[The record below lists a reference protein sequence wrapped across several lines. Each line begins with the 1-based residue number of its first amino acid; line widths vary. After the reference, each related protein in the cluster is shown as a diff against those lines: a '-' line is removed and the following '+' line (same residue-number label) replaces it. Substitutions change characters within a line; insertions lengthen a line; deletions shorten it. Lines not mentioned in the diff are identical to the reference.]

1 MMQARTVRCCTLSG
15 SRNGREL
22 VQDHARD
29 RMAPYSCFYVPYQIR
44 WRSRELA
51 HLQTRSV
58 GPSLGFAVAGQE

>member
-29 RMAPYSCFYVPYQIR
+29 RMAPYSCKREMRNRASYVGKLLCSLSDP
-44 WRSRELA
+44 LA
-51 HLQTRSV
+51 
-58 GPSLGFAVAGQE
+58 FA